1 VEASVTDYD
10 LIVVGAGPG
19 GTSAAITSAQLGA
32 KVLLLERGS
41 FPRHRVCGEFVSAES
56 LDLLSGLLGSDSE
69 ALVHSSIAI
78 PLARVFLDG
87 QLIKSRIQP
96 AAASIARFDLDRA
109 LWNSA
114 GHKGVELRD
123 RVTVKQIDPS
133 KGAGF
138 TISSTDGEFHAR
150 AVIDASGRW
159 SNINRI
165 PLGDEARFVGIK
177 GHFTEA
183 EPSRSVDLYFF
194 DGGYCGVQPV
204 ALHGSNDSRVNAC
217 ALVRADIAIS
227 LSDIFPLHSSLHSRS
242 RGWTSLMDEVTTSP
256 LIFRDPRPIRDG
268 LMAVGDAAG
277 FVDPFVGDGISL
289 ALRSG
294 ALAATCLTDTD
305 YGIAAQQLYAKRY
318 ETELAPI
325 YRASSTLRTLL
336 KLPTAI
342 RKPALALLKSSPKLQ
357 QFIVTRTRR
366 AG

>member
-1 VEASVTDYD
+1 MNSYD

-56 LDLLSGLLGSDSE
+56 LDLLRGLLGPDSQ
-69 ALVHSSIAI
+69 ALMHSALSI

-87 QLIKSRIQP
+87 QLVESEIQP

-109 LWNSA
+109 LWQAA
-114 GHKGVELRD
+114 GRHGVEMRE
-123 RVTVKQIDPS
+123 RVTVKRIVKS
-133 KGAGF
+133 EEVGF
-138 TISSTDGEFHAR
+138 TISSTDGELHAG

-159 SNINRI
+159 SNINRAI
-165 PLGDEARFVGIK
+165 LGNETRWVGIK
-177 GHFTEA
+177 SHFAEA
-183 EPSRSVDLYFF
+183 NPSPSVDLYFF

-204 ALHGSNDSRVNAC
+204 PLQSSNDSRVNVC
-217 ALVRADIAIS
+217 AMVKADTATS
-227 LSDIFPLHSSLHSRS
+227 LSGVFPLHPSLQNRS
-242 RGWTSLMDEVTTSP
+242 RRWTSLMDEVATSP
-256 LIFRDPRPIRDG
+256 LVFRDPRPVRDD

-294 ALAATCLTDTD
+294 ALAANCLAETD
-305 YGIAAQQLYAKRY
+305 YGIEALQLYAKRY
-318 ETELAPI
+318 KTELAPI
-325 YRASSTLRTLL
+325 YRASSTLRRLL
-336 KLPTAI
+336 KLPSAI
-342 RKPALALLKSSPKLQ
+342 RKPALGLLKSSPKLQ
-357 QFIVTRTRR
+357 QFIVARTRR